1 MLALIKRLFG
11 SGPEVDYTQL
21 IKEGAVVIDVR
32 SSAEFKEGHV
42 PGALNIPLAAITSS
56 FIKVRNK
63 KTVIITCCASGMRSA
78 TAKNILKAAG
88 YENVINAGSWMA
100 LNSKL

>member
-1 MLALIKRLFG
+1 
-11 SGPEVDYTQL
+11 
-21 IKEGAVVIDVR
+21 
-32 SSAEFKEGHV
+32 
-42 PGALNIPLAAITSS
+42 
-56 FIKVRNK
+56 
-63 KTVIITCCASGMRSA
+63 MRSA